1 MIFFYTLVGSFGSL
15 AYADSV
21 GDSVI
26 SSIETKWIQQAVNL
40 MIALHCLTTV
50 TLTIN
55 TVNQE
60 VEEWFRIPHGM
71 WGGEFIWHASCKE
84 SISVLV
90 DKWNLKFHRKYCNRA
105 NSKFSNVRRL
115 IICKNSYAALWVIR
129 ILWVIRKFI
138 RILSSFDMLFQ

>member
-1 MIFFYTLVGSFGSL
+1 MEEIKNFPAILPVDHKMSELVVIFFYTLVGSFGSL

-71 WGGEFIWHASCKE
+71 
-84 SISVLV
+84 
-90 DKWNLKFHRKYCNRA
+90 
-105 NSKFSNVRRL
+105 
-115 IICKNSYAALWVIR
+115 
-129 ILWVIRKFI
+129 
-138 RILSSFDMLFQ
+138 